1 MFTLNDIKKEHRG
14 LEKTFERA
22 DVVKKIK
29 ELFPDCYEI
38 PKPIRPSSKGTPD
51 RQFCINGRFIAIE
64 TKAKNGK
71 PTPKQLERI
80 YAIRKAGGIAL
91 VAWTWDEV
99 EKELRDKGV
108 L

>member
-14 LEKTFERA
+14 LEKTFERT

-38 PKPIRPSSKGTPD
+38 PKPIRPSSKGTPE
-51 RQFCINGRFIAIE
+51 RQFCINSRFVAIE

-80 YAIRKAGGIAL
+80 DAIRKAGGIAL